1 MAKIFSVSLDV
12 HEHVG
17 GGTYVEQRFS
27 LKLRTER
34 DLATLQEILIAAANE
49 ANAVDYMD
57 EPVGC
62 EDYGVGRL

>member
-1 MAKIFSVSLDV
+1 VAKIFSVSLDV

-17 GGTYVEQRFS
+17 GGTYTESRFS

-34 DLATLQEILIAAANE
+34 DLATLQDILIAAANE
-49 ANAVDYMD
+49 ANREDFMD